1 VILLDTH
8 IWLNWV
14 ILGEDALPAGIR
26 EAVAGA
32 EQLGVSAISCF
43 EVTLLARRGRV
54 LLSCEPEE
62 WLQKALAPS
71 GVECLPITCE
81 IARRAVEL
89 PEHHR
94 DPADRLII
102 ATALHYS
109 AKLASVDSLI
119 GQYTELSNALLSS

>member
-1 VILLDTH
+1 MILLDTH

-14 ILGEDALPAGIR
+14 ILGEGALPAGIR
-26 EAVAGA
+26 EAVLDT
-32 EQLGVSAISCF
+32 ERLGVSAISCF
-43 EVTLLARRGRV
+43 EVTLLARRGRI
-54 LLSCEPEE
+54 LLSCSTEE

-81 IARRAVEL
+81 IAHRAVQL

-102 ATALHYS
+102 ATTLHYN
-109 AKLASVDSLI
+109 AKLASVDSLME
-119 GQYTELSNALLSS
+119 QYKELSNSLLSL